1 MKNKL
6 KAAVLG
12 GAALA
17 TAANAQI
24 TGIVPTDTVDFSSVV
39 SYAAPIALAVVVSV
53 AGIRVVIKLINR
65 AAGK

>member
-1 MKNKL
+1 MSKL
-6 KAAVLG
+6 KALILG
-12 GAALA
+12 GAAVA

-24 TGIVPTDTVDFSSVV
+24 TGIVPADTVDFTTVIT
-39 SYAAPIALAVVVSV
+39 YAAPIALAVVVSV

>member
-1 MKNKL
+1 MSKL
-6 KAAVLG
+6 KALVLS
-12 GAALA
+12 GAAVA

-24 TGIVPTDTVDFSSVV
+24 TGIVPTDSVDFSSVV
-39 SYAAPIALAVVVSV
+39 QYAAPIALAVVVSV

>member
-1 MKNKL
+1 MHKF
-6 KAAVLG
+6 KALVLS

-24 TGIVPTDTVDFSSVV
+24 TGIVPSDSVDFSSVV
-39 SYAAPIALAVVVSV
+39 QYAAPIALAVVVSV